1 MNAAR
6 TIRPQQQSAPRQ
18 VVVPGTSARMPGL
31 MNKPQQQRLAPA
43 SSGLGDRR
51 QLSLW

>member
-1 MNAAR
+1 MNPVR
-6 TIRPQQQSAPRQ
+6 SSRPQQSAPRQ

-31 MNKPQQQRLAPA
+31 LNKAQPERKA
-43 SSGLGDRR
+43 SAGSSLGDRR

>member
-1 MNAAR
+1 MNASRTAR
-6 TIRPQQQSAPRQ
+6 PQQSAPQQ

-31 MNKPQQQRLAPA
+31 NKPQPPRQTPVAGA
-43 SSGLGDRR
+43 SGDRR

>member
-1 MNAAR
+1 MNASR
-6 TIRPQQQSAPRQ
+6 TARPQQPAPRQ

-31 MNKPQQQRLAPA
+31 NRPQQQRPAPA
-43 SSGLGDRR
+43 ANGSGDRR